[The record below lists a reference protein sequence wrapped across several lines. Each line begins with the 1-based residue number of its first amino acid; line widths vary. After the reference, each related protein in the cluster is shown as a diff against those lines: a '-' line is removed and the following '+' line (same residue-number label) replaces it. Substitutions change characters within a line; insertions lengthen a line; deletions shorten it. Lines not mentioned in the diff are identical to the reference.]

1 MDDNVVTGARVDVEI
16 DVDLAEAGSGRAG
29 RRKSSNGGSPS
40 SIGTW
45 PGRLR
50 RWLHPSDPA
59 VVTASGGRRG
69 GESVGAS
76 RRGHS

>member
-40 SIGTW
+40 SIGT
-45 PGRLR
+45 
-50 RWLHPSDPA
+50 
-59 VVTASGGRRG
+59 
-69 GESVGAS
+69 
-76 RRGHS
+76 